1 MYDTITRN
9 IQVCVEP
16 QFLEEESAPEND
28 HFVWAYRISIYNLGN
43 EKVKL
48 LNRFWK
54 ITDSKGM
61 VKEVNGPGVVGEQ
74 PIINPGESYEY
85 MSGAPLPTPS
95 GIMEGTYEMINDTG
109 ESFDVE
115 IPLFSLD
122 SPYEKNRP
130 N

>member
-95 GIMEGTYEMINDTG
+95 GIMEGSYEMINDTG
-109 ESFDVE
+109 EFFDVE

>member
-1 MYDTITRN
+1 
-9 IQVCVEP
+9 
-16 QFLEEESAPEND
+16 
-28 HFVWAYRISIYNLGN
+28 
-43 EKVKL
+43 
-48 LNRFWK
+48 
-54 ITDSKGM
+54 M